1 MMIFKITY
9 FIKLFLITALSVA
22 LLGSVGAAPDRPVF
36 FAVAAAACF
45 IGIRVLWVS
54 ALKDEKKRRRRQTR
68 PRRDAGVMPQEY
80 RRAA

>member
-22 LLGSVGAAPDRPVF
+22 LLGSVGAAPDRPVL
-36 FAVAAAACF
+36 FAAAAAACF

-54 ALKDEKKRRRRQTR
+54 ALKDEKKRRRRQAR
-68 PRRDAGVMPQEY
+68 PGRNVERLPQER